1 MIIASGVAALPTM
14 VTKKE
19 EAINK
24 VAYQADLVSKKRLVK
39 RKIEAAQ
46 RRAAMADGKRS
57 PNSLSPRIFMLAAWA
72 QKNRGG
78 LWKKGLSFSKAKV
91 KSLFASISRV
101 TSL

>member
-1 MIIASGVAALPTM
+1 MVSGVAALPIM

-19 EAINK
+19 EAINRA
-24 VAYQADLVSKKRLVK
+24 AYQADLVSKKRLVK
-39 RKIEAAQ
+39 RKSEAVQ
-46 RRAAMADGKRS
+46 RRAAIADGRRS
-57 PNSLSPRIFMLAAWA
+57 ANSLSPRIFMLAAWA

-78 LWKKGLSFSKAKV
+78 AWKKGMSFNKAEV